1 MRSGLGQ
8 LPLSNREWS
17 GCGAFDDRDLNAARN
32 LRRYALDW
40 ASCARIDACGEE
52 GSGAGLTASVKPASR
67 KQESAMSHLGVD
79 GATAKLEGMTDLGK
93 VLVGL
98 GGFVVLVGLL
108 IMLLGK
114 VGLPLGRLPGDIVYR
129 GKNTVFYFPLVT
141 SILLSVALSLVLYAV
156 SRFRR

>member
-1 MRSGLGQ
+1 
-8 LPLSNREWS
+8 
-17 GCGAFDDRDLNAARN
+17 
-32 LRRYALDW
+32 
-40 ASCARIDACGEE
+40 
-52 GSGAGLTASVKPASR
+52 
-67 KQESAMSHLGVD
+67 MSHLGVD